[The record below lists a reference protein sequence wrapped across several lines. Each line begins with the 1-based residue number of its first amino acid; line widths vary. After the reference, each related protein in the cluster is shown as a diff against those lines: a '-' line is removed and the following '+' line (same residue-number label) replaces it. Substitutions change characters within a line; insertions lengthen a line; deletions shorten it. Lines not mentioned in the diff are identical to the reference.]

1 MVREHERPLVQGGP
15 PLGSAPGYGDVTED
29 VVGEQ
34 GTESSCRDKPKTRQ
48 IANTPLYK
56 EELLPEEVGTSLDEG
71 GAG

>member
-1 MVREHERPLVQGGP
+1 MVREHERQVVQGGP
-15 PLGSAPGYGDVTED
+15 PLGTAPGYGDVTEN

-34 GTESSCRDKPKTRQ
+34 DTDPSCHDKQKTQQ
-48 IANTPLYK
+48 IADTPLYK